1 MSRGHVP
8 AAGGAHDH
16 HQVRAVSPARGRG
29 GPKKTPMTPASAT
42 IRSAPR
48 DSRERGAACETL
60 VLRYQPL
67 VRYCAQRYWDSPESQ
82 EELMQA
88 GYLGL
93 LKAINYFDPARG
105 TSLAAYAEPC
115 VSGEIKRHF
124 RDKRWQVRV
133 KRSSQTR
140 LELRGAR
147 SELAQK
153 LARHPTGAE
162 LARHL
167 GVSEADLRDA
177 QRAELAF
184 QASSLDTALQ
194 TGFSLADTLGGEDPE
209 LQQAV
214 DMESVW
220 AHWHELPER
229 EQRLLSM
236 RFYGNMTQAEIGER
250 LGISQMHVS
259 RLLARALGYLRE
271 RLLGTDTAESFAQ

>member
-1 MSRGHVP
+1 MTTTRSGRS
-8 AAGGAHDH
+8 
-16 HQVRAVSPARGRG
+16 SPAQ
-29 GPKKTPMTPASAT
+29 GPWGPEEDTDDARLLAT

-133 KRSSQTR
+133 KRSAQELR

-147 SELAQK
+147 SELTQK
-153 LARHPTGAE
+153 LARHPTGGE

-184 QASSLDTALQ
+184 QATSLDTPLQ

-271 RLLGTDTAESFAQ
+271 RLLGPDTAESFAQ